1 MKLKYNVKI
10 QQVLNKYMAVLDE
23 GNHTDKLRVLD
34 LNETSCLI
42 LTSIQDGLNEGEIVK
57 KMLDTYNVDEATA
70 QKEVKAFIQQLK
82 DSGIVE

>member
-1 MKLKYNVKI
+1 MKLKYNAKI

>member
-1 MKLKYNVKI
+1 MKLKYNVKV
-10 QQVLNKYMAVLDE
+10 QQVLNKYVAVLGE

>member
-1 MKLKYNVKI
+1 
-10 QQVLNKYMAVLDE
+10 MAVLDE

>member
-1 MKLKYNVKI
+1 MGL
-10 QQVLNKYMAVLDE
+10 LDA
-23 GNHTDKLRVLD
+23 GNHTDKLRVIS

-42 LTSIQDGLNEGEIVK
+42 LTCIQDGLNEGEIVK

>member
-1 MKLKYNVKI
+1 MG
-10 QQVLNKYMAVLDE
+10 VLDA
-23 GNHTDKLRVLD
+23 GNHTDKLRVIS
-34 LNETSCLI
+34 LNETSKLI
-42 LTSIQDGLNEGEIVK
+42 LTSIQDGLEEEDIVK

>member
-1 MKLKYNVKI
+1 MKIKYRTIEI
-10 QQVLNKYMAVLDE
+10 QEVLD
-23 GNHTDKLRVLD
+23 HFMVKLSSDFSDDVRVLS

>member
-1 MKLKYNVKI
+1 MKIKYRTIEI
-10 QQVLNKYMAVLDE
+10 QEVLD
-23 GNHTDKLRVLD
+23 HFMVKLSSDFSDDVRVLS

-42 LTSIQDGLNEGEIVK
+42 LTSIQDGLEEEDIVK

>member
-1 MKLKYNVKI
+1 MELNYNVKI
-10 QQVLNKYMAVLDE
+10 QQILNKYMAVLDE

>member
-1 MKLKYNVKI
+1 MELNYSVKI
-10 QQVLNKYMAVLDE
+10 QQILNKYMAVLDD